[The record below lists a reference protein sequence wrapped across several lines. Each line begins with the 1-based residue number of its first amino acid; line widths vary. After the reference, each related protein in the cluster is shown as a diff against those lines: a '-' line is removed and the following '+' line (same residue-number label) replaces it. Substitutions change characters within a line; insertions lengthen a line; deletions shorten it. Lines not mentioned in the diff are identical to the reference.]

1 MGSPFYNKDKSKLKK
16 PVKIEQLDKIV
27 INAPKGK
34 AFGSKAMKD
43 HATYESNG
51 YQRPLSKP
59 LDISPSKKDKK
70 PRLTPSRVLNEP
82 SERIM
87 KKSVAKP
94 FNEQL
99 MKKSTVM
106 PMEAY
111 APAQFEGAKPL
122 VQSSQR
128 KIYSTFKEQMEQLKN
143 K

>member
-1 MGSPFYNKDKSKLKK
+1 MGSPFYNKDKSKLQK
-16 PVKIEQLDKIV
+16 PAKMQQLDEVV

-34 AFGSKAMKD
+34 AFGSKAMKS
-43 HATYESNG
+43 HATYKLPKTAELPKQVKVDNIPS
-51 YQRPLSKP
+51 RPLK
-59 LDISPSKKDKK
+59 
-70 PRLTPSRVLNEP
+70 TP
-82 SERIM
+82 SERIV

-94 FNEQL
+94 FNEKL
-99 MKKSTVM
+99 MKHSTVM
-106 PMEAY
+106 PIEAH

>member
-1 MGSPFYNKDKSKLKK
+1 MGSPFYNKDKSNLKK

-27 INAPKGK
+27 VNAPKGK
-34 AFGSKAMKD
+34 AFGSKALKD
-43 HATYESNG
+43 HATYKLPKTAEL
-51 YQRPLSKP
+51 PKP
-59 LDISPSKKDKK
+59 VKVDNLKG
-70 PRLTPSRVLNEP
+70 SRVLNEP

-87 KKSVAKP
+87 KKSVAEPIK
-94 FNEQL
+94 QKL
-99 MKKSTVM
+99 MKNSTFM
-106 PMEAY
+106 PIEAY

>member
-1 MGSPFYNKDKSKLKK
+1 MGSPFYNKDKSKLQK
-16 PVKIEQLDKIV
+16 PAKMQQLDEVV

-34 AFGSKAMKD
+34 AFSSKAMKN
-43 HATYESNG
+43 HATYKLPKTAELPKQVKVDNIP
-51 YQRPLSKP
+51 YYIDQPRPLK
-59 LDISPSKKDKK
+59 
-70 PRLTPSRVLNEP
+70 TP
-82 SERIM
+82 SERIV

-94 FNEQL
+94 FNEKL
-99 MKKSTVM
+99 MKHSTVM
-106 PMEAY
+106 PIEAY